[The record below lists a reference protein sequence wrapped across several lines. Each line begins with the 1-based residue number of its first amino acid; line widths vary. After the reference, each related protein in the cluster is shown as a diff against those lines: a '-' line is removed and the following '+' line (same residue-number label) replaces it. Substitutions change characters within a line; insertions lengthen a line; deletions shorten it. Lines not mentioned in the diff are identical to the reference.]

1 MRQKRSQPDT
11 TAASQDLHV
20 SFHFVEAL
28 AQEQDAGTNF
38 YGQAVYLAAKRARR
52 CQARSCK
59 PFVHC
64 FQDPVPALPEPIFP
78 SHILG
83 YLGSSLRGSR
93 DLDSDVA
100 GRNGGLA
107 LPFSKEEDRLLLDAR
122 SLGRTFADIAKML
135 PARNVTQLRK
145 HYSVICKPKPA
156 PMKRPSPP
164 TQVSPAPIPV
174 PAEAQQGAMTAAVP
188 AIKAAS
194 KQPPLVPSRASSTP
208 SEAVEVD
215 YRCTDRSGADA
226 RVKLLKPLQNSP
238 RGFTGLK
245 AHKLATLDGI
255 KFFQKAEVVDPDDA
269 SKIYCFDLDDFQHCA
284 CFNIGQSDVVDEEG
298 QASPVISWS
307 DLHVL
312 YQLPDGTKWAEH
324 GTFYDCE
331 DLIKHARELHRDHQE
346 VLPKDTTDRELL
358 KKAGRSHSRL
368 QNIEFEC
375 WVFKDKLPAEAK
387 LAELAIEPDNA
398 YYSRITFDPKT
409 LDRLP

>member
-52 CQARSCK
+52 Y
-59 PFVHC
+59 
-64 FQDPVPALPEPIFP
+64 PVPALPEPIFP

-215 YRCTDRSGADA
+215 Y
-226 RVKLLKPLQNSP
+226 
-238 RGFTGLK
+238 
-245 AHKLATLDGI
+245 
-255 KFFQKAEVVDPDDA
+255 
-269 SKIYCFDLDDFQHCA
+269 
-284 CFNIGQSDVVDEEG
+284 
-298 QASPVISWS
+298 
-307 DLHVL
+307 
-312 YQLPDGTKWAEH
+312 
-324 GTFYDCE
+324 
-331 DLIKHARELHRDHQE
+331 
-346 VLPKDTTDRELL
+346 
-358 KKAGRSHSRL
+358 
-368 QNIEFEC
+368 
-375 WVFKDKLPAEAK
+375 
-387 LAELAIEPDNA
+387 
-398 YYSRITFDPKT
+398 
-409 LDRLP
+409 